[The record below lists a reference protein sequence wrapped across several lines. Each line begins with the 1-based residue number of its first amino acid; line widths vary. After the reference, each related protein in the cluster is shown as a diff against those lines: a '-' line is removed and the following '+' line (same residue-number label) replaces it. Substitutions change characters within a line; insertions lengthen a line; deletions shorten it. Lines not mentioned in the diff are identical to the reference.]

1 MDDELETALNPKA
14 YNTVDPE
21 VRAYVYSLVSALGGT
36 GADEDGKYLLGDD
49 ALACLKDIK
58 KWLKLYDEKSNR
70 LDVARC
76 LAEANLVNGDLLEIL
91 AAWPEEATDDKLK
104 SKISLAC
111 LELLVPLTWPI
122 DKSEMQMT
130 VNHHR
135 HVPYLQLAQTEYKR
149 RIIQHD
155 ALILRTATRIVL
167 PSIALPQEERTSRD
181 EGIIKLLLYFLRNV
195 AMISAPPNLP
205 IEGSEGEVSRSAT
218 IEAFHKQEVLALLL
232 TIASNM
238 GEDFNTQDT
247 VILEV
252 LFHLLKGVDVE
263 KLFMDKEQMAASNS
277 DELKSLLKKEANMHR
292 SYARNAPTRHN
303 RFGTMIWVKRDNARG
318 MSAVSGQD
326 VLTDA
331 QNTLTKMDQ
340 SKKWNKP
347 KQRSKDTDQSSDRF
361 DLPIPLDS
369 SATHHL
375 RCFVEEF
382 LDSSFNPLFSHIR
395 RAIEREADRVLEAHT
410 QQFFYLVSWFLEA
423 ERVRRRKK
431 AEALKKSTGPA
442 SKITTDF
449 EADSF
454 ALIASVLNQE
464 TFILL
469 NRFMQDRLDM
479 KSWRDVNAGTRALT
493 QILLIVQEMT
503 QSPVEEDQE
512 IAENIQNRI
521 FYEETTHDRII
532 AILRGYKD
540 QGFGYLDCSTE
551 LAHVFLRMLERYSR
565 ENVDLQV
572 RSRRRARKSKKA
584 AARQRG
590 DEANAEDDENA
601 SEMEEAV
608 EAERV
613 SRERK
618 FDFTRFAAKFMNQAC
633 IDTFVAF
640 TKYYKDLSSEQ
651 LKRAHRFFYRVAFKQ
666 ELSVI
671 LFRLDIISL
680 FYRMIK
686 GPQGLDSGGST
697 YREWEELVRQ
707 LIKRLIKKMAQRP
720 EMVVELLFSKIR
732 SSVFYLENG
741 YEEHRAEKKPRPPAP
756 LEIRGTMTKEE
767 QLGVAVA
774 VLYDDN
780 LELVDWIAK
789 VLSDAASERQ
799 SWEAEAAARR
809 AADDEEQPDAK
820 PPSIVLIPGTPER
833 ATALFKN
840 AKLRLLLTLAGFER
854 LGIDDEP
861 GTTWILPSG
870 LTARDLHATHDC
882 IDRHRRDPVMQYGDE
897 DPVSAQD
904 LLRRKPARRAEF
916 DDDSD
921 GIVPDEEEE
930 EEEEEEFLFP
940 AGGPVDEKRR
950 KKDALAELKQ
960 KRRKRRHSDDEE
972 EEENEAT
979 RERRRKARWEA
990 DLEKRRKIKSAEFV
1004 GDSSEED
1011 SDADREF
1018 FRMEEER
1025 RRGQAGRVREAL
1037 RAGRVR
1043 GGRERLNKA
1052 EKENEEEDAMSI
1064 DDGSATTQDEE
1075 EGVDEHRVQTRKR
1088 KSNHPLPE
1096 VRKKTKIAL
1105 DDDLDSLSSP
1115 APPAEEEEEVSTTD
1129 EAEDEETP
1137 LSSPLSS
1144 QLKVGGFGG
1153 VRGHSGLL
1161 SDAGGEEIGN
1171 GGGQVDGDE
1180 EGNGDGGGLV
1190 GGDRDEEGD
1199 EGMDGDKRV
1208 SHKARRRPVVLED
1221 SD

>member
-1 MDDELETALNPKA
+1 M
-14 YNTVDPE
+14 
-21 VRAYVYSLVSALGGT
+21 
-36 GADEDGKYLLGDD
+36 
-49 ALACLKDIK
+49 ACLKDIK

-91 AAWPEEATDDKLK
+91 AAWPEEATDDKLT

-122 DKSEMQMT
+122 EKSEMQMT
-130 VNHHR
+130 INHHR

-155 ALILRTATRIVL
+155 ALILRTALRIVL

-195 AMISAPPNLP
+195 AMISVPPNLP

-218 IEAFHKQEVLALLL
+218 VEAFHKQEVLALLL
-232 TIASNM
+232 TVASNM

-326 VLTDA
+326 VLTDT
-331 QNTLTKMDQ
+331 QHTLTKMDQ
-340 SKKWNKP
+340 SKKWDKP

-361 DLPIPLDS
+361 DLPISLDS
-369 SATHHL
+369 SATDHL

-431 AEALKKSTGPA
+431 TEALKKSRGPA
-442 SKITTDF
+442 SKLTTDF

-493 QILLIVQEMT
+493 QILLIVQEMA
-503 QSPVEEDQE
+503 QSSLEEDQE

-590 DEANAEDDENA
+590 DAADGEDDENA
-601 SEMEEAV
+601 SEMEDVV

-618 FDFTRFAAKFMNQAC
+618 FDFTRFSARFMNQAC

-640 TKYYKDLSSEQ
+640 TRYYKDLSSEQ

-666 ELSVI
+666 ELSVMV
-671 LFRLDIISL
+671 FRLDIIAL

-686 GPQGLDSGGST
+686 GPQGLDTAGST
-697 YREWEELVRQ
+697 YREWDELVRQ
-707 LIKRLIKKMAQRP
+707 LVKRLVKKMEQRP

-741 YEEHRAEKKPRPPAP
+741 YEEQRVEKKVRPPAE

-767 QLGVAVA
+767 QIGVAVA
-774 VLYDDN
+774 VLYDDKI
-780 LELVDWIAK
+780 EFVDWVAK

-809 AADDEEQPDAK
+809 AEAGGDEAQEEQPEAK

-833 ATALFKN
+833 ATAMFKN

-861 GTTWILPSG
+861 GATWIIPSE
-870 LTARDLHATHDC
+870 LTARDLHETHEC

-897 DPVSAQD
+897 DPVSAED
-904 LLRRKPARRAEF
+904 LLRRRPNTRTRKAEF
-916 DDDSD
+916 DDDSED
-921 GIVPDEEEE
+921 NGIVPDG
-930 EEEEEEFLFP
+930 EEEEFLFP

-950 KKDALAELKQ
+950 KKDALAELRK
-960 KRRKRRHSDDEE
+960 KRRKRRHVPVSDDDDDQDEGLDD
-972 EEENEAT
+972 AT
-979 RERRRKARWEA
+979 RERRRKARLEA
-990 DLEKRRKIKSAEFV
+990 DLEKRRKIKSTEFV
-1004 GDSSEED
+1004 GDSEDD

-1018 FRMEEER
+1018 FRKEEER
-1025 RRGQAGRVREAL
+1025 RRGQAVRVREAL
-1037 RAGRVR
+1037 RAGRKV
-1043 GGRERLNKA
+1043 ET
-1052 EKENEEEDAMSI
+1052 EKEKEGAKRRFSANEDTAPESRKRLKLAL
-1064 DDGSATTQDEE
+1064 DEE
-1075 EGVDEHRVQTRKR
+1075 ETMSVDRLSSPATAASIRDEDEEVDGQPLEESPTDNQPRKR
-1088 KSNHPLPE
+1088 KSKHPLPE
-1096 VRKKTKIAL
+1096 PRKKPKVAAL
-1105 DDDLDSLSSP
+1105 DDDNDAMSLNSFSSP
-1115 APPAEEEEEVSTTD
+1115 TALVLEASTQD
-1129 EAEDEETP
+1129 EDEGEETP
-1137 LSSPLSS
+1137 LSSPFSS
-1144 QLKVGGFGG
+1144 VLKA
-1153 VRGHSGLL
+1153 GLGI
-1161 SDAGGEEIGN
+1161 GGE
-1171 GGGQVDGDE
+1171 GGEDVHVHVDRDVDRDVDMERQGQADIDDDTDDDDE
-1180 EGNGDGGGLV
+1180 ESFPPST
-1190 GGDRDEEGD
+1190 RD
-1199 EGMDGDKRV
+1199 
-1208 SHKARRRPVVLED
+1208 HKAIKPRRRAVLLDD